1 MVKESDILVVGGGH
15 AGIEASLIA
24 AKMGAR
30 VHLITMLIDTIGL
43 ASCNPTIGGLGK
55 GHLTKEVDVLGGLW
69 GLLRIIAVCN
79 IVC

>member
-30 VHLITMLIDTIGL
+30 VHLITMLI
-43 ASCNPTIGGLGK
+43 
-55 GHLTKEVDVLGGLW
+55 
-69 GLLRIIAVCN
+69 
-79 IVC
+79 

>member
-43 ASCNPTIGGLGK
+43 ASCNPAI
-55 GHLTKEVDVLGGLW
+55 
-69 GLLRIIAVCN
+69 
-79 IVC
+79 